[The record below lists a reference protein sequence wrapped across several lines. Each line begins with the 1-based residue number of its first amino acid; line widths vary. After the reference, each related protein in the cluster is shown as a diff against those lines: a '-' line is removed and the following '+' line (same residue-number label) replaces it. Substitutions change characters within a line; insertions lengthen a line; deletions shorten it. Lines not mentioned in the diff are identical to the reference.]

1 MAVWSH
7 DSSSTLS
14 SWSRQQTRQGPT
26 VGSLPILFYHLSF
39 SQPLKNYKWEIMK
52 PECTHNSQVQRIW
65 KVLEFPFTSSSFI
78 SQFAALPSSP
88 ALITAPF
95 LGDIL
100 CLSLYLSFPSS
111 TLISIRQ
118 SFSSLAS
125 FTGSHLRGFYSENL
139 CCLCLRNAQYVSFNM
154 YHPNRKR

>member
-1 MAVWSH
+1 
-7 DSSSTLS
+7 
-14 SWSRQQTRQGPT
+14 
-26 VGSLPILFYHLSF
+26 
-39 SQPLKNYKWEIMK
+39 MK

-78 SQFAALPSSP
+78 SQFAASPSSP
-88 ALITAPF
+88 ALITALF
-95 LGDIL
+95 LGYIL

-111 TLISIRQ
+111 SLISIRQ

-139 CCLCLRNAQYVSFNM
+139 CCLCLRNAQYVSSSVWCFLIYTKKLNIFTGHFNNLIGWRLLLNLFWIFILISEKSYWM
-154 YHPNRKR
+154 REKKMVQK